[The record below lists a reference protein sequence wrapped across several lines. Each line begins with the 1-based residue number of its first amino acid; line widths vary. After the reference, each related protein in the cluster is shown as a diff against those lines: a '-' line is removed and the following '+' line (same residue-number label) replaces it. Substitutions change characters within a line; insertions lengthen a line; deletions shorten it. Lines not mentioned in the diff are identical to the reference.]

1 MPTGGVK
8 ALRKVQIGVEA
19 TKGTAVPAT
28 HILLADCDV
37 DLSGYELYRNT
48 HPAGVL
54 TEHLGPTA
62 LLKKDVDLKL
72 SAEAISYQQ
81 LAWWLS
87 LSLDQPA
94 TTGAGPYVHTFDP
107 GVAALW
113 NPHSATV
120 ELHYEDG
127 TNDEDV
133 EFEYVT
139 AKTLRISGTQNGAV
153 TAEIDCFAR
162 KVTDAAV
169 TSLTIPT
176 TLNPILVAQAK
187 YYINDTWALAFVAA
201 PAAGIVSNQIISFNL
216 EVDVGQFPWHGVEGA
231 TTFAEA
237 KERQKN
243 ARLTVRSLYNPD
255 AATEGAA
262 AERVHAA
269 AGDLRFPT
277 ISFTGPGNMKLH
289 IAMSGKH
296 ENGEFLVQGDE
307 DGLDVTEMTFVGH
320 YDPTGAK
327 LIAAVLTNDT
337 VTALG

>member
-1 MPTGGVK
+1 MPTGSVK
-8 ALRKVQIGVEA
+8 ALRRVQIGVEA

-28 HILLADCDV
+28 HILLADCDP

-48 HPAGVL
+48 HPVGVL
-54 TEHLGPTA
+54 LENVGPTA

-72 SAEAISYQQ
+72 MAEAVSYEQ
-81 LAWWLS
+81 LAWFLALS
-87 LSLDQPA
+87 LAQPA
-94 TTGAGPYVHTFDP
+94 TAGIDPYVHTFDP
-107 GVAALW
+107 GVALW

-127 TNDEDV
+127 TNSEDV

-139 AKTLRISGTQNGAV
+139 AKTLRLSGSQNGTL

-162 KVTDAAV
+162 QVTDAAV
-169 TSLTIPT
+169 TALTIPT
-176 TLNPILVAQAK
+176 VLNPITIAQAK
-187 YYINDTWALAFVAA
+187 FYINDTFALANVAA
-201 PAAGIVSNQIISFNL
+201 PAAGIVSNQIISFSL
-216 EVDVGQFPWHGVEGA
+216 EVDVGQSPFHGLSGA
-231 TTFAEA
+231 ATFGEA

-255 AATEGAA
+255 TATEGAA

-269 AGDLRFPT
+269 AQDLRFPT
-277 ISFTGPGNMKLH
+277 VSFAGPGDLLFH
-289 IAMSGKH
+289 FAMSGKH
-296 ENGEFLVQGDE
+296 ENGEFLVQGEE

-327 LIAAVLTNDT
+327 LIAAVLTNNT